1 MSKTDTLDK
10 IYKDPSYPAGFTS
23 QEKLLQS
30 ARLLRE
36 DISLGDVKEYLSRQ
50 SSFTRHGNV
59 PKKFIMRRVF
69 IKEGPGF
76 LLSADLA
83 DMTTRLKKAN
93 DGVRFLMFLIDCYS
107 RKLWVFP
114 LTNKSGPTI
123 AESLDKFLTSNKYRY
138 DLFWVDDGK
147 EWYNSATQKI
157 CEKHGLKMYSTFNRR
172 EKACYAERAI
182 RTIKAKL
189 FRIMTERNSHRYIDF
204 LQDVV
209 DAYNKSQHRGL
220 LCNRPNEIHEVS
232 DKDEILAFAKKQYAQ
247 KLSNY
252 GSAAIKRPNSKINF
266 SQRDI
271 LEPNTY
277 VRLLLNSSEGTF
289 AKSYKAIYTEEIF
302 IIDSVKKITPTLYTL
317 KDFLQEPIS
326 GIVYRNELKV
336 TSLPEKY
343 LIESI
348 LQTKTCPK
356 TKKKI
361 YLVKYLGWPIKFAFW
376 VSDLIKI

>member
-10 IYKDPSYPAGFTS
+10 IYNDSSHPAGFTS
-23 QEKLLQS
+23 QRKLLQS
-30 ARLLRE
+30 ASLLRD
-36 DISLGDVKEYLSRQ
+36 DISLGDVKEYLSHQ
-50 SSFTRHGNV
+50 SSFTRHGDV
-59 PKKFIMRRVF
+59 PKKFIKSRVF

-76 LLSADLA
+76 LLSGDLA
-83 DMTTRLKKAN
+83 DMTISLKGAN
-93 DGVRFLMFLIDCYS
+93 DGIRFLMFLIDCYS

-123 AESLDKFLTSNKYRY
+123 AKTLDGFLTSNKYRY
-138 DLFWVDDGK
+138 ELFWVDDGK
-147 EWYNSATQKI
+147 EWYNSPTQKI

-172 EKACYAERAI
+172 EKACYVERVI

-189 FRIMTERNSHRYIDF
+189 SRILTERNSHRYIDF
-204 LQDVV
+204 LEDVV
-209 DAYNKSQHRGL
+209 GAYNKSQHRGL
-220 LCNRPNEIHEVS
+220 LCNRPNEIHEVT

-252 GSAAIKRPNSKINF
+252 GSDIKRPNSKINF

-271 LEPNTY
+271 LKPNTY

-289 AKSYKAIYTEEIF
+289 AKSYKPIYTEEIF

-326 GIVYRNELKV
+326 GVVYRNELKV
-336 TSLPEKY
+336 TALPEKF

-356 TKKKI
+356 TKKKFI
-361 YLVKYLGWPIKFAFW
+361 WLNIWAGQLNLHLGCL
-376 VSDLIKI
+376 S